1 MKTITRNT
9 DNGRFSYSASSYA
22 QGYEVYECA
31 LDVWYSL
38 SHEYQ
43 CHSFFKRIYSG
54 MFVVLVERTKDF
66 EILSVEQLIK
76 YLDGSRPY
84 PISFAKAAKL
94 EEVIATAGAHA
105 IHRSMGT
112 FIDGLRGEEFIKALA
127 EHSDWGDVDMFI
139 DRGSHIEFPVR
150 NPYHD

>member
-1 MKTITRNT
+1 MRTM
-9 DNGRFSYSASSYA
+9 
-22 QGYEVYECA
+22 GYEVYECA

-54 MFVVLVERTKDF
+54 MFVVLVERTNDF

-84 PISFAKAAKL
+84 PISFIHSYWFCSLLKIKPSLSGLYCPKL
-94 EEVIATAGAHA
+94 G
-105 IHRSMGT
+105 M
-112 FIDGLRGEEFIKALA
+112 
-127 EHSDWGDVDMFI
+127 
-139 DRGSHIEFPVR
+139 
-150 NPYHD
+150 